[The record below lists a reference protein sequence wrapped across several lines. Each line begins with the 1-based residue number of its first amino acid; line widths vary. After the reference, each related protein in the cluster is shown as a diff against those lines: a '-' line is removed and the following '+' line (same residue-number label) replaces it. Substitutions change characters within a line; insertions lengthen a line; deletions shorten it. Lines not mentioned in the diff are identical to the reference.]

1 MATSDDETGASM
13 NTPPHDL
20 LDSPPFWQ
28 VQSVFDPDGT
38 GKDFAYTIGMHTR
51 GLPELHIWARPS
63 LGQDPGHDWKLSAN
77 DRCRV
82 LNDLSGMLVDGRL
95 TVGSQVTREYDAGQ
109 ATVTFRVEPPGDPER
124 LEAYGV
130 PPGVDV
136 LPVLWSLQRPAEG
149 TLTGPTPAAEEQAR
163 ATYATLVANLDRTR
177 RAPRGW
183 ELPTD
188 PAFGADQQFGPLT
201 SLVVARAAEL
211 WQADDAALTRLL
223 DVAAAV
229 DPWCSLSSAT
239 SLAIAAARPAGR
251 RSSLESLHQATH
263 VLVSELT
270 DAPAARQPWRRI
282 GRRWDENMW
291 RGLDSPARHRVHRN
305 LTRILHDLTVSA
317 LMVEAVADVAAGSLL
332 LEARGPWASAL
343 HDQYVLT
350 DPAWQAAP
358 EVLAV
363 VRELLEGLDL
373 QGVAS
378 VAERHV
384 VAVEEQT
391 SGVSAYAEVCSR
403 LEAWALVSAAACPW
417 EPVLADLPAW
427 RPLLGALPDLRIAA
441 IPELHRWATCLTSA
455 LTHRARLSADDVD
468 AFVAP
473 HLSALSGLAEVVNAP
488 VVSTLS
494 PGAGGVG
501 W

>member
-1 MATSDDETGASM
+1 MT
-13 NTPPHDL
+13 TPPHDL

-63 LGQDPGHDWKLSAN
+63 LGEDPGHDWTLSAN

-82 LNDLSGMLVDGRL
+82 LNDLGGMLVEGRL

-109 ATVTFRVEPPGDPER
+109 ATVTFRVGPPGDREE

-130 PPGVDV
+130 QPDADV

-149 TLTGPTPAAEEQAR
+149 PLATLTPAAKKQAR
-163 ATYATLVANLDRTR
+163 SAYATLVADLDTAR

-183 ELPTD
+183 ELPTI
-188 PAFGADQQFGPLT
+188 PSFEPDQRFGPLT
-201 SLVVARAAEL
+201 PLVVARAAEL

-223 DVAAAV
+223 DVGVAV
-229 DPWCSLSSAT
+229 DQWWSLSSAT
-239 SLAIAAARPAGR
+239 SLAIAAARPVGR
-251 RSSLESLHQATH
+251 RSSLESLHEATH

-270 DAPAARQPWRRI
+270 DAPAGRQRWRRI
-282 GRRWDENMW
+282 VRGWDATMW
-291 RGLDSPARHRVHRN
+291 RDLDSPARHRVHRN

-317 LMVEAVADVAAGSLL
+317 LMVEAVADVAGEPLL
-332 LEARGPWASAL
+332 LQARGPWVSAL
-343 HDQYVLT
+343 DDQYVLT
-350 DPAWQAAP
+350 DPAWQAVP
-358 EVLAV
+358 EVLDAV
-363 VRELLEGLDL
+363 RTLLEGLDL
-373 QGVAS
+373 SGLAR
-378 VAERHV
+378 VAERH
-384 VAVEEQT
+384 ALALHDQLREAP
-391 SGVSAYAEVCSR
+391 GYAEVCSR
-403 LEAWALVSAAACPW
+403 LEAWALVSAAVCPW

-441 IPELHRWATCLTSA
+441 IPELHRWATCLASA

-473 HLSALSGLAEVVNAP
+473 HLSALPGLAEVVNAP
-488 VVSTLS
+488 IVATLS